1 MFDMMKVLD
10 YDGFALIDGVLS
22 NISRLSL
29 EEHQINAE
37 RGIDGGYVKNFI
49 FIPK

>member
-1 MFDMMKVLD
+1 MMKALE

-29 EEHQINAE
+29 DEHQINAE
-37 RGIDGGYVKNFI
+37 RGTGGGYVKNFI